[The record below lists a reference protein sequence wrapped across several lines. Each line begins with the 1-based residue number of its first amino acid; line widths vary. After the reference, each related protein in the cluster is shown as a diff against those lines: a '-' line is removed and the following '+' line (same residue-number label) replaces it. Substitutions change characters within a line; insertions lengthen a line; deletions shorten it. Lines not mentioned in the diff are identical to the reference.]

1 MRSRIW
7 YHQACMVIITGDRI
21 GGGSQLTGG
30 LYQEAQSIHLDR
42 TSKSSLGPR
51 GWSLSRNRLIGSYCC
66 CQGSRSSCKPCIL
79 IMILTNQ
86 QHWHILFLCTVT
98 KLCSH
103 SMKGQIMFKCPSC
116 ERVTKKVI
124 IKYVPFSLFRFCA
137 IFAVH
142 VINLLWSLNYC
153 LESKG
158 FWKICRP
165 CYGYDACLTFPQTW
179 SIMEGVNGAHAWM
192 LALSS

>member
-51 GWSLSRNRLIGSYCC
+51 DWSLSRNRLIGSYCC

-86 QHWHILFLCTVT
+86 QHGHILFLCFVPIQWRDR
-98 KLCSH
+98 LCS
-103 SMKGQIMFKCPSC
+103 SVLAVNASQ
-116 ERVTKKVI
+116 KKVI